1 MLNLNCVI
9 CTELFVASD
18 DVRATNC
25 GHLFHIACLKQW
37 MERSKSCPQCRTKCT
52 DRNIFRI
59 YFNLSS
65 LDVSTI
71 DVGALQEQVDNAS
84 LQLKMKENEL
94 NKAEQQMKKLKECQ
108 IKAA

>member
-1 MLNLNCVI
+1 M
-9 CTELFVASD
+9 
-18 DVRATNC
+18 
-25 GHLFHIACLKQW
+25 
-37 MERSKSCPQCRTKCT
+37 
-52 DRNIFRI
+52 
-59 YFNLSS
+59 
-65 LDVSTI
+65 STI